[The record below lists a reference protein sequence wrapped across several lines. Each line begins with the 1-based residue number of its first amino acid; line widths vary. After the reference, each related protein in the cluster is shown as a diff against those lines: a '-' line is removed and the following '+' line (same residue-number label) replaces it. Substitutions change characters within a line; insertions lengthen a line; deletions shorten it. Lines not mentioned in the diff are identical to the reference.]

1 MDRFRAIAPIESEPA
16 LWDLCRSLPQGTL
29 HREWPWAFHGGKSY
43 RFETPLGTTVYIAHA
58 THFGHLVVLVDDDC
72 EGVVDRVRK
81 IATLADVEAL
91 VRIAVH
97 AASERDPELKKIG
110 ALCALASVQSFS
122 DGVALPE
129 LEVAAGVDLDD
140 RNPAVRLA
148 ALRAIATLP
157 IARALS
163 LLEGREDPE
172 NPELGAW
179 RDHYRAQLTEKE
191 KG

>member
-1 MDRFRAIAPIESEPA
+1 MDRFRAIAPIEFEPA
-16 LWDLCRSLPQGTL
+16 LWALCRSLPQGTL
-29 HREWPWAFHGGKSY
+29 YREWPWSFHAGKSY
-43 RFETPLGTTVYIAHA
+43 RFETPLGTTVYLAHA
-58 THFGHLVVLVDDDC
+58 THFGCLVVLVDDDC
-72 EGVVDRVRK
+72 EGVTERIRNSAAL
-81 IATLADVEAL
+81 IEIETLVGP
-91 VRIAVH
+91 AVH
-97 AASERDPELKKIG
+97 AASERDRELKKIG

-129 LEVAAGVDLDD
+129 LEVAAGADLDD
-140 RNPAVRLA
+140 RCPAVRLA

-179 RDHYRAQLTEKE
+179 RDHYRAQLNKQE
-191 KG
+191 

>member
-1 MDRFRAIAPIESEPA
+1 MDRFRAIAPIGSEPA
-16 LWDLCRSLPQGTL
+16 LWELCRSLPQGTL
-29 HREWPWAFHGGKSY
+29 YREWPWAFHGGKSY
-43 RFETPLGTTVYIAHA
+43 RFETPLGTTVYLAHA
-58 THFGHLVVLVDDDC
+58 THFGYLVVLVDDDC
-72 EGVVDRVRK
+72 EGVVERIRTSTV
-81 IATLADVEAL
+81 LADVEAL
-91 VRIAVH
+91 VRLAVH
-97 AASERDPELKKIG
+97 AGSEREKIG

-140 RNPAVRLA
+140 RSPAVRLA

-163 LLEGREDPE
+163 LLEGREDPD

-179 RDHYRAQLTEKE
+179 RDHYRAQLDKKE
-191 KG
+191 

>member
-1 MDRFRAIAPIESEPA
+1 MDRFRAIAPIEFEPA
-16 LWDLCRSLPQGTL
+16 LWELCRSLPKGTL
-29 HREWPWAFHGGKSY
+29 YREWPWSFHAGKSY
-43 RFETPLGTTVYIAHA
+43 RFETPLGTTVYLAQA

-72 EGVVDRVRK
+72 EGVTERIRS
-81 IATLADVEAL
+81 IARLAEVEEL
-91 VRIAVH
+91 VRLAVH
-97 AASERDPELKKIG
+97 AESEREKIA

-129 LEVAAGVDLDD
+129 LEVAAGADLSD
-140 RNPAVRLA
+140 RSPAVRLA

-179 RDHYRAQLTEKE
+179 REHYRAQLNKKE
-191 KG
+191 